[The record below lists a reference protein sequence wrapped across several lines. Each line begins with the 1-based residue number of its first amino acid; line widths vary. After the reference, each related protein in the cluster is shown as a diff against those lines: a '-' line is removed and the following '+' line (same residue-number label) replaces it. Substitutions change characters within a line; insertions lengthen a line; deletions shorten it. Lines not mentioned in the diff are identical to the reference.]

1 MRHPFALL
9 LLWAV
14 VLLLAP
20 AARAQAPNQ
29 ALPNRPQPF
38 AFVTDQ
44 TGTLNPTETRNL
56 ERGLRSYADKTGTQ
70 VVVVLVKTLDGN
82 DVADFAKALGNK
94 WGVGQRERDNGLVI
108 VVAPSEH
115 KVGIAPG
122 TGLAGQLP
130 RSLTAGV
137 IAQQFGPAFKRGNY
151 YAGLRAGLNVLLKAA
166 DPSTAS
172 PAPAA
177 AAAVAASET
186 APAYTDSPAP
196 TEAPPTT
203 PEVSPGPGGL
213 GMGTLLL
220 VLGGAALL
228 WFLLRRRKAATG
240 TAPYPGSNPVPGTV
254 PDFLGNGPVRGAGG
268 YGPTPTANSGNG
280 MGGILG
286 TAAAA
291 AAGAAVGGYL
301 MNRPDHPDS
310 SGNASGFGGQQAGL
324 GGGPIPPEADL
335 PPAAAHDY
343 FANRDGSTGST
354 DSGTDYFASPDND
367 TSADSGSYD
376 NPSSDDSGGSFDSGS
391 DDSSS
396 SGSW

>member
-1 MRHPFALL
+1 MRHPFAL

-122 TGLAGQLP
+122 TGLADQLP

-172 PAPAA
+172 PAPATA
-177 AAAVAASET
+177 AAPAASKT

-196 TEAPPTT
+196 AEVPPTT
-203 PEVSPGPGGL
+203 PEASPGPGGL
-213 GMGTLLL
+213 GMGTLLLL

-240 TAPYPGSNPVPGTV
+240 TAPYPDSNPLPGTA
-254 PDFLGNGPVRGAGG
+254 PDFLGNGPMRGAGG
-268 YGPTPTANSGNG
+268 YGPAPTANSGSG
-280 MGGILG
+280 MGGMLG
-286 TAAAA
+286 TVAAA

-301 MNRPDHPDS
+301 MNRHDHPDG

-324 GGGPIPPEADL
+324 GSGPIPPETDL

-343 FANRDGSTGST
+343 FANRDGGTDST
-354 DSGTDYFASPDND
+354 DSGTDYFASPDDN
-367 TSADSGSYD
+367 TSAESGSYD
-376 NPSSDDSGGSFDSGS
+376 NPSSDDSGGSFASGS